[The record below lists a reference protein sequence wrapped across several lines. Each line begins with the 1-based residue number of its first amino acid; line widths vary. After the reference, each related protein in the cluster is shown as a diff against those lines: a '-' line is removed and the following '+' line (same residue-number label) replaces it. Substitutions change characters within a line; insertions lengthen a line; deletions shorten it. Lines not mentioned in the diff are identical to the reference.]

1 MPSFSVSPAVSVM
14 AVPPLGISITVVD
27 ALSRKPLSDARVLV
41 DEVEKF
47 TDDVGITVYDPL
59 APGTYKIRISK
70 SGYKGAT
77 KTVKLA
83 EEGLALTVGLWPWWA
98 ISLGLVVGTG
108 VATIVIAKIV
118 WK

>member
-1 MPSFSVSPAVSVM
+1 MPSFSVSPEVSVM
-14 AVPPLGISITVVD
+14 AVPLAGISITVID

-41 DEVEKF
+41 DEVESF
-47 TDDVGITVYDPL
+47 TDEVGMTVYEPL

-70 SGYKGAT
+70 GGYKGAT

-98 ISLGLVVGTG
+98 IAFTWAAEVGVPYWG
-108 VATIVIAKIV
+108 S
-118 WK
+118 